1 MGRLIA
7 LSIVAAAVYLQTISA
22 LPDRLMLFG
31 LSAMSVLWVAI
42 LFILFRLC
50 PHRWSALIA
59 RISVLLCAFILSLT
73 WSSWR
78 AELRLNDRLS
88 VEQENVVSRVTFLV
102 NGLVQDQGDSLR
114 FEAIVQTEAKKDL
127 ILSGIPRHIQV
138 VWRKSLPEQQALE
151 VRPGQQWRA
160 ALIFKRPRSA
170 LNPHGFDY
178 EAHLL
183 SRNIRAIGRVRGRP
197 VLVSEDAFH
206 SMQVIV
212 SLARQKLRGAMRRH
226 VGDMTYGAVLI
237 ALAIGDQDSVRT
249 EHWNIFNKTGITHLV
264 SISGSHV
271 TMLAAFGGLSM
282 LWLWKRLRW
291 RERALGEYVPA
302 KVMAALAA
310 LAVAWLYCLLAG
322 WGVPARRTFF
332 MLLVSG
338 LAMMARLPIKA
349 TGILCLAAAVV
360 TVIDPWSP
368 ISSGFWL
375 SFGAVAILF
384 FVGSQAQSIQTESVS
399 LRIRIWQLL
408 RESARL
414 QWLITLAML
423 PSLAFLF
430 QQVSISSP
438 LANAVAIPVVTFIV
452 TPFALL
458 TALISCVPG
467 MSALASMTAWIA
479 HVAFDGCMIP
489 VSWLAHASW
498 SSFAVAAMPLWSLML
513 SVLGLCW
520 ALQPPGVPLRWVGW
534 TLLLPALSYQ
544 PQRIPDGG
552 WWLSALDVGQGSAI
566 LVKTRHHALLFDTG
580 PKVGPSDAGQRVVAP
595 VMRAMA
601 VRKLDTVVISHSD
614 MDHAGGLPG
623 LLKEISVEQVF
634 SSFNLERWLSKIPQT
649 LSMDASQPR
658 PNRMSS
664 CVAGHFWD
672 WDGVRF
678 SFLHPQDES
687 SEMLEN
693 QHPTQLKQKVRTNKI
708 PTNTQSCV
716 LHIHGV
722 HHSALLTGDIG
733 IKQEEEILQRLNTTL
748 SSSTDL
754 TLKNNSRR
762 SFADVVLVGHHGSL
776 TSSSQSFIRFA
787 GASHAIA
794 QAGYLNRFSHPALEV
809 QQRWLSARTHFW
821 RTDLHGAVTVL
832 SSLEGLN
839 VQPESMRRKRYWHE
853 RDETLLKENIK
864 LF

>member
-1 MGRLIA
+1 MGRLVA
-7 LSIVAAAVYLQTISA
+7 LSIVAAAVYFQTLPR
-22 LPDRLMLFG
+22 LPDRLLLIVLSGLFFLWTAIQFLIVCIRPNG
-31 LSAMSVLWVAI
+31 WSVLVA
-42 LFILFRLC
+42 RV
-50 PHRWSALIA
+50 
-59 RISVLLCAFILSLT
+59 SVLLCAFVLSLT

-114 FEAIVQTEAKKDL
+114 FDAIVQKEAKNDAL
-127 ILSGIPRHIQV
+127 ASGIPQHIQI
-138 VWRKSLPEQQALE
+138 VWRKSLPEQQPLE

-160 ALIFKRPRSA
+160 ALILKRPRGA
-170 LNPHGFDY
+170 MNPHGFDY

-183 SRNIRAIGRVRGRP
+183 SRNVRAIGRVRGRP
-197 VLVSEDAFH
+197 VLISENGFH

-212 SLARQKLRGAMRRH
+212 SLARQKLRSAMRRH
-226 VGDMTYGAVLI
+226 VGDMTYGAILI
-237 ALAIGDQDSVRT
+237 ALAIGDQDSVKT

-291 RERALGEYVPA
+291 RERAFGERIPA
-302 KVMAALAA
+302 KVMAGVAA
-310 LAVAWLYCLLAG
+310 LGVAWLYCLLAG

-338 LAMMARLPIKA
+338 LAMMARLPMKA
-349 TGILCLAAAVV
+349 SGVLCLAAAVV

-368 ISSGFWL
+368 VSSGFWL

-384 FVGSQAQSIQTESVS
+384 FVGTQAESIQTESVS
-399 LRIRIWQLL
+399 RPIRFWQIL

-423 PSLAFLF
+423 PALAFLF

-458 TALISCVPG
+458 TALIACVPG
-467 MSALASMTAWIA
+467 MSAIASMTAWIA

-498 SSFAVAAMPLWSLML
+498 SSFAVAAMPFWTLVL
-513 SVLGLCW
+513 SVLGVSW
-520 ALQPPGVPLRWVGW
+520 ALQPPGIPLRWVGW
-534 TLLLPALSYQ
+534 TLLLPALSWQ
-544 PQRIPDGG
+544 PQRVPYGG
-552 WWLSALDVGQGSAI
+552 WQLSALDVGQGSAI
-566 LVKTRHHALLFDTG
+566 LVKTRRHALLFDTG
-580 PKVGPSDAGQRVVAP
+580 PKVGSSDAGQRVVAP
-595 VMRAMA
+595 VMRALG
-601 VRKLDTVVISHSD
+601 VRKLDALVISHSD

-623 LLKEISVEQVF
+623 LLKEMSVEHVF
-634 SSFNLERWLSKIPQT
+634 SSFNLESWLSKNQQT
-649 LSMDASQPR
+649 TARVASQTR
-658 PNRMSS
+658 PNEMSS
-664 CVAGHFWD
+664 CVAGYAWD

-678 SFLHPQDES
+678 SFLHPQDEF
-687 SEMLEN
+687 SETFQKQN
-693 QHPTQLKQKVRTNKI
+693 SIQLKKKVRTLKI
-708 PTNTQSCV
+708 RTNTQSCV
-716 LHIHGV
+716 LHIHGI

-733 IKQEEEILQRLNTTL
+733 IKQEGEILQRLNSANATP
-748 SSSTDL
+748 TDL
-754 TLKNNSRR
+754 TIESNARR
-762 SFADVVLVGHHGSL
+762 SFADVVVVGHHGSL
-776 TSSSQSFIRFA
+776 TSSSPSFVGFS

-794 QAGYLNRFSHPALEV
+794 QAGYLNRFSHPAQEV
-809 QQRWLSARTHFW
+809 QQRWLSARARFW
-821 RTDLHGAVTVL
+821 RTDIHGAVTVE
-832 SSLEGLN
+832 SGLEGLN
-839 VQPESMRRKRYWHE
+839 VQSESFRRKRYWHE
-853 RDETLLKENIK
+853 RD
-864 LF
+864 

>member
-1 MGRLIA
+1 MGRLVA
-7 LSIVAAAVYLQTISA
+7 LSIVAAAVYFQTLPR
-22 LPDRLMLFG
+22 LPDRLLLIVLSGLFFLWTAIQFLIVCIRPNG
-31 LSAMSVLWVAI
+31 WSVLVA
-42 LFILFRLC
+42 RV
-50 PHRWSALIA
+50 
-59 RISVLLCAFILSLT
+59 SVLLCAFVLSLT

-114 FEAIVQTEAKKDL
+114 FDAIVQKEAKNDAL
-127 ILSGIPRHIQV
+127 ASGIPQHIQI
-138 VWRKSLPEQQALE
+138 VWRKSLPEQQPLE

-160 ALIFKRPRSA
+160 ALILKRPRGA
-170 LNPHGFDY
+170 MNPHGFDY

-183 SRNIRAIGRVRGRP
+183 SRNVRAIGRVRGRP
-197 VLVSEDAFH
+197 VLISENGFH

-212 SLARQKLRGAMRRH
+212 SLARQKLRSAMRRH
-226 VGDMTYGAVLI
+226 VGDMTYGAILI
-237 ALAIGDQDSVRT
+237 ALAIGDQDSVKT

-291 RERALGEYVPA
+291 RERAFGERIPA
-302 KVMAALAA
+302 KVMAGVAA
-310 LAVAWLYCLLAG
+310 LGVAWLYCLLAG

-338 LAMMARLPIKA
+338 LAMMARLPMKA
-349 TGILCLAAAVV
+349 SGVLCLAAAVV

-368 ISSGFWL
+368 VSSGFWL

-384 FVGSQAQSIQTESVS
+384 FVGTQAESIQTESVS
-399 LRIRIWQLL
+399 RPIRFWQIL

-423 PSLAFLF
+423 PALAFLF

-458 TALISCVPG
+458 TALIACVPG
-467 MSALASMTAWIA
+467 MSAIASMTAWIA

-498 SSFAVAAMPLWSLML
+498 SSFAVAAMPFWTLVL
-513 SVLGLCW
+513 SVLGVSW
-520 ALQPPGVPLRWVGW
+520 ALQPPGIPLRWVGW
-534 TLLLPALSYQ
+534 TLLLPALSWQ
-544 PQRIPDGG
+544 PQRVPYGG
-552 WWLSALDVGQGSAI
+552 WQLSALDVGQGSAI
-566 LVKTRHHALLFDTG
+566 LVKTRRHALLFDTG
-580 PKVGPSDAGQRVVAP
+580 PKVGSSDAGQRVVAP
-595 VMRAMA
+595 VMRALG
-601 VRKLDTVVISHSD
+601 VRKLDALVISHSD

-623 LLKEISVEQVF
+623 LLKEMSVEHVF
-634 SSFNLERWLSKIPQT
+634 SSFNLESWLSKNQQT
-649 LSMDASQPR
+649 TARVASQTR
-658 PNRMSS
+658 PNVMSS
-664 CVAGHFWD
+664 CVAGYTWD

-678 SFLHPQDES
+678 SFLHPQDEF
-687 SEMLEN
+687 SETFQKQN
-693 QHPTQLKQKVRTNKI
+693 SIQLKKKVRTLKI
-708 PTNTQSCV
+708 RTNTQSCV
-716 LHIHGV
+716 LHIHGI

-733 IKQEEEILQRLNTTL
+733 IKQEGEILQRLNSANATP
-748 SSSTDL
+748 TDL
-754 TLKNNSRR
+754 TIESNARR
-762 SFADVVLVGHHGSL
+762 SFADVVVVGHHGSL
-776 TSSSQSFIRFA
+776 TSSSPSLIGFS

-794 QAGYLNRFSHPALEV
+794 QAGYLNRFSHPAQEV
-809 QQRWLSARTHFW
+809 QQRWLSAHARFW
-821 RTDLHGAVTVL
+821 RTDIHGAVTVE
-832 SSLEGLN
+832 SGLEGLN
-839 VQPESMRRKRYWHE
+839 VQSESFRRKRYWHE
-853 RDETLLKENIK
+853 RD
-864 LF
+864 

>member
-7 LSIVAAAVYLQTISA
+7 LSIVAAAVYLQT
-22 LPDRLMLFG
+22 LPVLPERLILLG
-31 LSAMSVLWVAI
+31 LSALCVVWGVI
-42 LFILFRLC
+42 LFLLFRVCSNKWFVLF
-50 PHRWSALIA
+50 A
-59 RISVLLCAFILSLT
+59 RVSVLLCAFILSLT
-73 WSSWR
+73 WSCWR
-78 AELRLNDRLS
+78 AELRLSDRLS
-88 VEQENVVSRVTFLV
+88 AEQENVVSRITFLV

-114 FEAIVQTEAKKDL
+114 FEAIVQKETDSNVL
-127 ILSGIPRHIQV
+127 VSGIPRHIQV
-138 VWRKSLPEQQALE
+138 VWHKSLPEQKTPE

-197 VLVSEDAFH
+197 VLLREDAFH
-206 SMQVIV
+206 SMPVMV
-212 SLARQKLRGAMRRH
+212 SLARQNLRSAMRRH
-226 VGDMTYGAVLI
+226 VGEMTYGAVLI
-237 ALAIGDQDSVRT
+237 ALAIGDQDSVKT

-282 LWLWKRLRW
+282 LWLWKRMRW
-291 RERALGEYVPA
+291 RDRALGEHIPA
-302 KVMAALAA
+302 KIMAGCAALC
-310 LAVAWLYCLLAG
+310 VAWFYCLLAG

-338 LAMMARLPIKA
+338 LAMMARLPINA
-349 TGILCLAAAVV
+349 SSVLCLAAAVV

-368 ISSGFWL
+368 VSSGFWL

-384 FVGSQAQSIQTESVS
+384 FVGSQAESVQAESVS
-399 LRIRIWQLL
+399 LPSRVWQILK
-408 RESARL
+408 ESARL

-423 PSLAFLF
+423 PALAFLF

-467 MSALASMTAWIA
+467 MSTIANMTAWIA

-498 SSFAVAAMPLWSLML
+498 SSFAVAAMPLWSLVL
-513 SVLGLCW
+513 SILGICW

-534 TLLLPALSYQ
+534 TLLVPALSWQ
-544 PQRIPDGG
+544 PKQMPYGG

-566 LVKTRHHALLFDTG
+566 LLQTRHHALLFDTG
-580 PKVGPSDAGQRVVAP
+580 PKVGTSDTGQRVVIP
-595 VMRAMA
+595 VMRALG
-601 VRKLDTVVISHSD
+601 VRKLDALVVSHSD
-614 MDHAGGLPG
+614 IDHAGGLHG
-623 LLKEISVEQVF
+623 LLNEVSVKQVF
-634 SSFNLERWLSKIPQT
+634 SSFNVESWLSKIRQN
-649 LSMDASQPR
+649 ASTVAPRFQP
-658 PNRMSS
+658 NAMFS
-664 CVAGHFWD
+664 CVAGYVWE

-678 SFLHPQDES
+678 SFLHPQDETS
-687 SEMLEN
+687 DRFKN
-693 QHPTQLKQKVRTNKI
+693 QSPTQQKKKVR
-708 PTNTQSCV
+708 TNTQSCV
-716 LHIHGV
+716 LHIHGN

-733 IKQEEEILQRLNTTL
+733 IKQEGEIMQRFNTSLAMT
-748 SSSTDL
+748 TDL
-754 TLKNNSRR
+754 TLKNNASR

-776 TSSSQSFIRFA
+776 TSSSESFVRFS

-794 QAGYLNRFSHPALEV
+794 QAGYLNRFSHPAQEV
-809 QQRWLSARTHFW
+809 QQRWLNARARFW
-821 RTDLHGAVTVL
+821 RTDLHGAITVQ
-832 SSLEGLN
+832 SSLKGLK
-839 VQPESMRRKRYWHE
+839 VQSESLSRKRYWHE
-853 RDETLLKENIK
+853 RD
-864 LF
+864 